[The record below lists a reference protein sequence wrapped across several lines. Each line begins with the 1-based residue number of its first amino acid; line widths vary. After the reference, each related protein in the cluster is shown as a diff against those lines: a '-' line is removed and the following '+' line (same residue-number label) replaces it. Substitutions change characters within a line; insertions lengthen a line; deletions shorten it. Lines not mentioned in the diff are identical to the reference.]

1 MSEHDFRTNASEGA
15 DILNEERN
23 RYRRAF
29 WIALAA
35 TVVLA
40 IVALSLWWRLNQ
52 AATGAQPGN
61 NSANSEPMA
70 AMGQPSS
77 ASGSGSEP
85 ETTGDPRGDN
95 MQETSRAP
103 IQLTPQRMQ
112 SIGIVLGKVESK
124 PVNAELRFYGNVQV
138 DERRQAYVQT
148 RFAGWIR
155 KVYAD
160 ATGNFIGKGQPLFT
174 IYSPD
179 LVSTEQEYLIAKKNA
194 ESLQQ
199 SAVSGVAS
207 GAASLLNAAKE
218 RLLQWEV
225 SPGEIEKLDQ
235 SGKAITDLTIYSP
248 MSGYI
253 TDKKALPNM
262 YVQPETML
270 YTVADLSDVWVVAQ
284 VFQSDAG
291 KIKPGDSAEITVDA
305 YPGRVFNGRVDYLL
319 PQIDMNTR
327 TLPVRLVF
335 LNPGLKLRPGMYVNV
350 GVKRPMGRQLVIP
363 AAAAFHSGTKNLVF
377 VSAGDGN
384 IEPREVEFGPQVGD
398 EIVVNKGLKADEQ
411 IVTSANFLIDSEA
424 QLQAAAGAFIPP
436 PPGAGQAASMNAP
449 AQQQASVELT
459 TEPQPPH
466 KGSNIVHVKLTGQDG
481 KPIAGANVTVTFYM
495 AAMPAMGMAAM
506 KTVINATDKGG
517 GMYEGK
523 GDLGSGGTWQV
534 SIRAQQNGQTIAN
547 KQLTVNAT
555 GGM

>member
-85 ETTGDPRGDN
+85 ETTGDPRADN

-160 ATGNFIGKGQPLFT
+160 ATGNFIGKGHPLFT

-179 LVSTEQEYLIAKKNA
+179 LVATEQEYL
-194 ESLQQ
+194 
-199 SAVSGVAS
+199 
-207 GAASLLNAAKE
+207 
-218 RLLQWEV
+218 
-225 SPGEIEKLDQ
+225 
-235 SGKAITDLTIYSP
+235 
-248 MSGYI
+248 
-253 TDKKALPNM
+253 
-262 YVQPETML
+262 
-270 YTVADLSDVWVVAQ
+270 
-284 VFQSDAG
+284 
-291 KIKPGDSAEITVDA
+291 
-305 YPGRVFNGRVDYLL
+305 
-319 PQIDMNTR
+319 
-327 TLPVRLVF
+327 
-335 LNPGLKLRPGMYVNV
+335 
-350 GVKRPMGRQLVIP
+350 
-363 AAAAFHSGTKNLVF
+363 
-377 VSAGDGN
+377 
-384 IEPREVEFGPQVGD
+384 
-398 EIVVNKGLKADEQ
+398 
-411 IVTSANFLIDSEA
+411 
-424 QLQAAAGAFIPP
+424 
-436 PPGAGQAASMNAP
+436 
-449 AQQQASVELT
+449 
-459 TEPQPPH
+459 
-466 KGSNIVHVKLTGQDG
+466 
-481 KPIAGANVTVTFYM
+481 
-495 AAMPAMGMAAM
+495 
-506 KTVINATDKGG
+506 
-517 GMYEGK
+517 
-523 GDLGSGGTWQV
+523 
-534 SIRAQQNGQTIAN
+534 
-547 KQLTVNAT
+547 
-555 GGM
+555 

>member
-1 MSEHDFRTNASEGA
+1 MNESDFRTNA
-15 DILNEERN
+15 DEESHMVHTEHD

-29 WIALAA
+29 WIAL
-35 TVVLA
+35 TTTLVLA
-40 IVALSLWWRLNQ
+40 IAASVLWWRLSHV
-52 AATGAQPGN
+52 GAGSQSG
-61 NSANSEPMA
+61 
-70 AMGQPSS
+70 PSS
-77 ASGSGSEP
+77 APMQVTAETSSASASNSDPGSAAETQNGNMP
-85 ETTGDPRGDN
+85 ETPLV
-95 MQETSRAP
+95 P

-112 SIGIVLGKVESK
+112 SIGIALGKVESK
-124 PVNAELRFYGNVQV
+124 SVSSELRFYGSVQV

-179 LVSTEQEYLIAKKNA
+179 LVSTEQE
-194 ESLQQ
+194 
-199 SAVSGVAS
+199 
-207 GAASLLNAAKE
+207 
-218 RLLQWEV
+218 
-225 SPGEIEKLDQ
+225 KLDQ
-235 SGKAITDLTIYSP
+235 SGKPITDLTIYSP
-248 MSGYI
+248 VSGYI

-270 YTVADLSDVWVVAQ
+270 YTVADLSDVWVLAQ

-335 LNPGLKLRPGMYVNV
+335 PNPGLKLRPGMYVNV
-350 GVKRPMGRQLVIP
+350 RAKLPMGRQLVVP
-363 AAAAFHSGTKNLVF
+363 ASSAFHSGTKNLLF
-377 VSAGDGN
+377 VYQGEGS

-398 EIVVNKGLKADEQ
+398 QIVVSKGLKADEQ

-424 QLQAAAGAFIPP
+424 QLQAAAGAFVPP

-481 KPIAGANVTVTFYM
+481 KPISGANVTVTFYM

>member
-1 MSEHDFRTNASEGA
+1 MNEYDFRTNTG
-15 DILNEERN
+15 ERGQIMPN
-23 RYRRAF
+23 PEPNPYRKAF
-29 WIALAA
+29 WVAVFSTIA
-35 TVVLA
+35 LA
-40 IVALSLWWRLNQ
+40 IVASVLWWRLIHR
-52 AATGAQPGN
+52 AAAPPSGAASTSDSMQGMAQTS
-61 NSANSEPMA
+61 SANISDSEP
-70 AMGQPSS
+70 GS
-77 ASGSGSEP
+77 AGEMQ
-85 ETTGDPRGDN
+85 TGN
-95 MQETSRAP
+95 MQETPLAP

-112 SIGIVLGKVESK
+112 SIGIVLGKVASK
-124 PVNAELRFYGNVQV
+124 SVTSDLRFYGNVQV

-179 LVSTEQEYLIAKKNA
+179 LVATEQEYLLAKKNA
-194 ESLQQ
+194 ESLQR
-199 SAVSGVAS
+199 SSVSGVAS
-207 GAASLLNAAKE
+207 GASSLFNAAKE

-225 SPGEIEKLDQ
+225 SPEEIEKLDQ
-235 SGKAITDLTIYSP
+235 GGKPITDLTVYSP
-248 MSGYI
+248 VSGYI

-270 YTVADLSDVWVVAQ
+270 YTVADLSDVWVLAQ

-291 KIKPGDSAEITVDA
+291 KIKPGDVAEVTLDA
-305 YPGRVFNGRVDYLL
+305 YPGRIFNGRVEYIL
-319 PQIDMNTR
+319 PQFDTNTR

-335 LNPGLKLRPGMYVNV
+335 SNPGLKLKPGMYVNV
-350 GVKRPMGRQLVIP
+350 GVKLGLGRQLVVP
-363 AAAAFHSGTKNLVF
+363 ASAAFHSGTKNLIF
-377 VSAGDGN
+377 VYQGEGN
-384 IEPREVEFGPQVGD
+384 IEPREVELGPQVGD
-398 EIVVNKGLKADEQ
+398 QIVVSKGLKAEEP

-424 QLQAAAGAFIPP
+424 QLQAAAGAFVPP

-449 AQQQASVELT
+449 AQQQANVELT
-459 TEPQPPH
+459 TDPEPPH

-481 KPIAGANVTVTFYM
+481 KPIMGANVSVTFFM
-495 AAMPAMGMAAM
+495 AAMPAMGMSAM
-506 KTVINATDKGG
+506 KAVINAGDKGG

-534 SIRAQQNGQTIAN
+534 TIRAQQNGQTIAN